1 MGKFVLSLGFPKVAQ
16 IVEAHMELIPGP
28 KLDETQIFIKYVLF
42 LKQEH
47 RALLLPI
54 LTFLKSLVVHF
65 YTIIVDLGI
74 AHFLCRY
81 HPNI

>member
-1 MGKFVLSLGFPKVAQ
+1 
-16 IVEAHMELIPGP
+16 MELIPGP

-65 YTIIVDLGI
+65 YTMIARSTFYIIFGNEKGRTISNSALK
-74 AHFLCRY
+74 R
-81 HPNI
+81 